1 LNHRQKRIF
10 RQNNHESVSRIGF
23 DFSSNPDEKKT
34 PSNLNEK
41 GLENLRPYRYGFFS
55 LFPLAFRKF
64 P

>member
-41 GLENLRPYRYGFFS
+41 GLENLRPYRYNGSRVF
-55 LFPLAFRKF
+55 
-64 P
+64 